1 MRFLSRD
8 RWAVS
13 RYPTSIS
20 NANRRRDFLVAL
32 DAPGE
37 AWPEHMIRSR
47 LRRPISAVY
56 VIYDRHSRKWQP
68 ISPLGCSFVQILAAR
83 IAAAQAGYCQHPAA
97 ELERSCRNSLRL
109 SSVVC
114 VQRMANPWR
123 IKSRLP
129 SAVAR
134 TRIGRNLQPV
144 LSFLQARV
152 AGTMPSRAWASF

>member
-20 NANRRRDFLVAL
+20 IANRRRDFLVAL

-56 VIYDRHSRKWQP
+56 VIYDRH
-68 ISPLGCSFVQILAAR
+68 
-83 IAAAQAGYCQHPAA
+83 
-97 ELERSCRNSLRL
+97 RSCLDIMCPTADSRVNWHRGQAVVSWIRVRWRQSLKVGFRL
-109 SSVVC
+109 GTQQNRRHALEMV
-114 VQRMANPWR
+114 
-123 IKSRLP
+123 SRRGQGC
-129 SAVAR
+129 A
-134 TRIGRNLQPV
+134 
-144 LSFLQARV
+144 
-152 AGTMPSRAWASF
+152 